1 MSNPAQSPL
10 DYSRFFLQARVPI
23 RAYVISALASLVG
36 AVAVVAWLAL
46 DWPVVLGVLAII
58 VMTFGLGVSV
68 ATLLSSSRFQTTV
81 IIERDTV
88 TLVNG
93 RRRRVLNWTEV
104 ADVTTTG
111 PYLIFTP
118 KGDGRREVV
127 LFDPRQT
134 DTAMF
139 TDLIANLRRR
149 LDASR
154 GYRP

>member
-1 MSNPAQSPL
+1 MSNPAHVPS
-10 DYSRFFLQARVPI
+10 DHSRFFLQARVPI
-23 RAYVISALASLVG
+23 RAYVISAVASLVG

-46 DWPVVLGVLAII
+46 RWPPVVGVLAIV

-68 ATLLSSSRFQTTV
+68 FTLFSQNRFQTTV

-88 TLVNG
+88 TLING
-93 RRRRVLNWTEV
+93 RRRRVLNWTEIS
-104 ADVTTTG
+104 DVTTTG
-111 PYLIFTP
+111 PYLIFNP
-118 KGDGRREVV
+118 KGDGRPEIV

-134 DTAMF
+134 NSALF
-139 TDLIANLRRR
+139 SDLVATLRDR